1 MRNLLIVDDEKN
13 IRFGL
18 KMMIEREF
26 PEVYDIRM
34 ASQGEEALQ
43 LLRAQPADIVIT
55 DIRMPVMDG
64 IRLIE
69 SLAELEGTGAAKPVV
84 LILSGY
90 EDFEYAKA
98 AIRYQ
103 VKEYLLKPIRREE
116 LFAALRKTEEALI
129 RQAEVDSRM
138 AATDVYL
145 QQLQSHRLKELLE
158 QPEDTGIDLAAAA
171 ELIGF
176 EAYVKPFRVAVMKYK
191 YEDGNTMNK
200 DELKQLVEKMM
211 ESVEGRISASL
222 LDGRGRLVLVGSPD
236 GQFEKL
242 ARQFAEREMDGL
254 FVGISREGS
263 RIEDVRICYSQALLA
278 LSYTFIQPN
287 IRLMNHE
294 DINGELRT
302 YPMPEEDIRKL
313 GNMLGTGRD
322 REIKTLLL
330 DIFHIGDMPHVDIAY
345 LERVGKQINE
355 QVLDEVFRVYGE
367 SMVEVLKLYRRVGT
381 MDNYRHFH
389 AYYRSLE
396 HLLLSVNEYIQ
407 GIRSAHSEHSE
418 MKAAIAYMEENYHRP
433 LNMAMVSNHVSL
445 NYSYFSEA
453 FKAHTGE
460 NFVAYLKKLRISRA
474 KALLQDGAMK
484 LADIGKAV
492 GFENTKQFSRVFK
505 ELEGISPHEY
515 RIKLQTDAELGRG

>member
-26 PEVYDIRM
+26 PEAYDIRM

-158 QPEDTGIDLAAAA
+158 QPEDTDIDLAAAA
-171 ELIGF
+171 ESIGF

-211 ESVEGRISASL
+211 ESVEGRISASV
-222 LDGRGRLVLVGSPD
+222 LDGRGGSCWSAVPM
-236 GQFEKL
+236 GS
-242 ARQFAEREMDGL
+242 
-254 FVGISREGS
+254 SRSWRGSLRSGRWTDYSSASAGKAPGS
-263 RIEDVRICYSQALLA
+263 RMSGSA
-278 LSYTFIQPN
+278 T
-287 IRLMNHE
+287 IR
-294 DINGELRT
+294 
-302 YPMPEEDIRKL
+302 
-313 GNMLGTGRD
+313 
-322 REIKTLLL
+322 
-330 DIFHIGDMPHVDIAY
+330 
-345 LERVGKQINE
+345 
-355 QVLDEVFRVYGE
+355 
-367 SMVEVLKLYRRVGT
+367 
-381 MDNYRHFH
+381 
-389 AYYRSLE
+389 RS
-396 HLLLSVNEYIQ
+396 S
-407 GIRSAHSEHSE
+407 RSATPSFNRTS
-418 MKAAIAYMEENYHRP
+418 
-433 LNMAMVSNHVSL
+433 
-445 NYSYFSEA
+445 
-453 FKAHTGE
+453 G
-460 NFVAYLKKLRISRA
+460 
-474 KALLQDGAMK
+474 
-484 LADIGKAV
+484 
-492 GFENTKQFSRVFK
+492 
-505 ELEGISPHEY
+505 
-515 RIKLQTDAELGRG
+515 